1 MRLAFV
7 SPLPPAETGIAD
19 YAVDVLASLS
29 ERHAIDCFSEDGRAD
44 AERLPETC
52 GVHPASDLSR
62 RHSTRPYDVV
72 IYQQGNG
79 PAHDFLYD
87 LLPRIPGLLVLHDLV
102 LHHAR
107 ARMFLES
114 DAVRAYTAEPASAAR
129 RTGAEPVL
137 QAYRDEIA
145 YTYPQSAARL
155 ATVRLASAARLL
167 PYAFPLF
174 RLPVEAASVVG
185 VHNTFMRA
193 AIEAEVP
200 EAKVVQIP
208 MPVSPLP
215 TSAGRVARLRARYGL
230 DENDFVVGCFGLI
243 TPEKQIGVMARA
255 IARLAESRPR
265 LRLFLI
271 GGAGSN
277 SHLADLLRD
286 AGIQDRAI
294 VTGRVSHDQ
303 LGPHLA
309 LPDVFV
315 HLRYPTAR
323 ETSAALLRLLA
334 QGCPVI
340 MSDLAQNADVPD
352 GAVVR
357 LDPTDEEG
365 GVARLLWT
373 LERQPQRRRAIGEE
387 ARAHTIARHSP
398 AVCRDAYERA
408 IEAVRTAGPPPGR
421 SWPPHWRH

>member
-29 ERHAIDCFSEDGRAD
+29 ESHEIDCFSEDGRAD
-44 AERLPETC
+44 SERLPETC
-52 GVHPASDLSR
+52 GVHPASDLAR

-137 QAYRDEIA
+137 QAYRDEIT

-174 RLPVEAASVVG
+174 RLPVETASVVA
-185 VHNTFMRA
+185 VHNTFMRT

-215 TSAGRVARLRARYGL
+215 TSDARVAELRTRHGL

-243 TPEKQIGVMARA
+243 TPEKQIGVVARA
-255 IARLAESRPR
+255 IARLAASRPR

-271 GGAGSN
+271 GGAGSH
-277 SHLADLLRD
+277 SRLEDLLRE
-286 AGIQDRAI
+286 AGIQDRVI

-334 QGCPVI
+334 QGCPII
-340 MSDLAQNADVPD
+340 MSDLAQSAEVPD
-352 GAVVR
+352 DAVVR

-365 GVARLLWT
+365 GLARRLWA
-373 LERQPQRRRAIGEE
+373 LEGQPKRRRGLGEK
-387 ARAHTIARHSP
+387 ARAHALAQHSP
-398 AVCRDAYERA
+398 AICRDGYEQAIVAARA
-408 IEAVRTAGPPPGR
+408 AGPPSAR